1 MTIRHF
7 VDASGAYLGGFGDGA
22 PPPAGASE
30 VAAAPAHAAQVW
42 IGGTWTWPLE
52 YLRRQRL
59 HDIDTRYEAALAAGL
74 AYGGKLLQIRE
85 GDQQNIAAMGQEAR
99 WAIAT
104 GSVWPA
110 NFAWRMADNSFLVL
124 PAATDMVALG
134 EAAKAEI
141 YRLRQVK
148 WAHVDV
154 VASAANA
161 AALLSHDIDTG
172 W

>member
-7 VDASGAYLGGFGDGA
+7 VDADGTYLGGFGDGA

-30 VAAAPAHAAQVW
+30 VAAAPSHAAEIW
-42 IGGTWTWPLE
+42 SGDSWTWPLQ
-52 YLRRQRL
+52 YLRTQRL
-59 HDIDTRYEAALAAGL
+59 TDIDARYEAALEAGL

-85 GDQQNIAAMGQEAR
+85 SDQQNIAAMGQEAR

-104 GSVWPA
+104 ASAWPA
-110 NFAWRMADNSFLVL
+110 NFAWRMADNSFLGL
-124 PAATDMVALG
+124 PTPAAMVALG

-148 WAHVDV
+148 WAHAD
-154 VASAANA
+154 AIAAAANA
-161 AALLSHDIDTG
+161 AALLAHDINTG